1 MLMTYLLKTR
11 IINKPDVIDIED
23 DNFENMFD
31 SNIIE
36 TSCCLKICNITGMF
50 DILQRNIKINAKNTF
65 RELLSGINDFISSIL
80 IEKYEEYIN
89 TYADVCLKARRADV
103 IQLMK
108 DWKNG
113 DIDIY
118 FKPHYNTG
126 KTHNFKKD
134 KPKNI
139 PEKNI
144 IMTFDNERFK
154 ALTGIATG
162 WDRYATLCRHLF
174 VLVLLIRTFELAN
187 IDLLLINIDFCQRLF
202 EKVKLALLSGIK
214 ADCELILEGSYG
226 ELFEEIAQLI
236 PWRKNEMNFT
246 VDKEKQIFEIKI
258 KDGAFLSRA
267 YGAFVRNRWT
277 TKDIGK
283 RIKIATNNGTYQ
295 IKSDDVRVYEHDDY
309 LDSKD
314 LSKIR
319 ITRGSTTDSMR
330 VRVEL
335 SGKRIISRLHKING
349 LASENVLADF
359 LYEHYCTPDD
369 MIANL
374 LWRILWR
381 TPQWQ
386 RDTEIQRSF
395 YNVYAN
401 YIKNHNGK
409 RNITKKTAIV
419 ILLAQKTADE
429 REKLINKYFDKNATR
444 QKAEMR
450 SELDKLDKLI
460 AKVEPDDATL
470 TKLIVGLENRV
481 W

>member
-1 MLMTYLLKTR
+1 MTHLLKTR
-11 IINKPDVIDIED
+11 IINEHDVMDIED

-36 TSCCLKICNITGMF
+36 TSCCLKISNITGMF
-50 DILQRNIKINAKNTF
+50 DVLSSRNIRINARNAFK
-65 RELLSGINDFISSIL
+65 ELLSGINDLIPSIL
-80 IEKYEEYIN
+80 IERYEEYVN
-89 TYADVCLKARRADV
+89 SYADVCLKARRADV
-103 IQLMK
+103 IRFIR
-108 DWKNG
+108 DWKTGEIHN
-113 DIDIY
+113 Y

-174 VLVLLIRTFELAN
+174 VLVLLVRTFKLAN
-187 IDLLLINIDFCQRLF
+187 IDLSPINIDFCQRLY
-202 EKVKLALLSGIK
+202 EKVKLALLSGMK
-214 ADCELILEGSYG
+214 ADCEFILASSYG
-226 ELFEEIAQLI
+226 ELFEEITQLI
-236 PWRKNEMNFT
+236 PLRRNEMNFT
-246 VDKEKQIFEIKI
+246 VDKEKQIFEITI
-258 KDGAFLSRA
+258 KDSAFLSRA
-267 YGAFVRNRWT
+267 YGAFVGSRWT
-277 TKDIGK
+277 TRDIGK
-283 RIKIATNNGTYQ
+283 RIKIATINGTYQ
-295 IKSDDVRVYEHDDY
+295 IKSDDVRVYEYDDY

-314 LSKIR
+314 LSKVR
-319 ITRGSTTDSMR
+319 ITKGSTANSMR

-335 SGKRIISRLHKING
+335 SGKRIISRLHEISG

-381 TPQWQ
+381 TQQWQ
-386 RDTEIQRSF
+386 HNTEIWRSF
-395 YNVYAN
+395 YGVYAD
-401 YIKNHNGK
+401 YVKNHDGK

-429 REKLINKYFDKNATR
+429 REKLINKYFDKNATQ
-444 QKAEMR
+444 QKAEIR
-450 SELDKLDKLI
+450 SELDKLDKLM
-460 AKVEPDDATL
+460 ASVEPDDAAL
-470 TKLIVGLENRV
+470 TKFIVGLENRV